1 MFEDARVYKI
11 EEVASTDEMFAA
23 IQANQFNLF
32 HGVLLVLP
40 ENNNVLALN
49 DSITT
54 NTQNFQ
60 EYSFHEVFE
69 KSNFGYLTWKFESM
83 TLPIHFE
90 HISDAILRLRNYW
103 EGKKV
108 FEITTSN

>member
-1 MFEDARVYKI
+1 MFEDARVYQI
-11 EEVASTDEMFAA
+11 EEVASTDEMYAA
-23 IQANQFNLF
+23 IRKNQFNLF

-40 ENNNVLALN
+40 GNNNVLALN

-54 NTQNFQ
+54 NPQNFQ

-69 KSNFGYLTWKFESM
+69 KSIFGYLTWKFESM
-83 TLPIHFE
+83 TLPIRVE
-90 HISDAILRLRNYW
+90 HISDAILRPRNYW
-103 EGKKV
+103 EGGKA